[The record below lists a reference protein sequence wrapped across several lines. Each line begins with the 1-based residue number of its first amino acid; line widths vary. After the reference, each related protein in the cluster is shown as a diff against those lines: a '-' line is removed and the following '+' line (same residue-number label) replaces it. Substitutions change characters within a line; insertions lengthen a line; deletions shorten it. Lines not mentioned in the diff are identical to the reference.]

1 MAIVSKPDGENVTLY
16 DIPDDQLEQYK
27 ISPEKAAEMF
37 PEQEGA
43 AGESMGTVKAAN
55 VGGGDVQAYSN
66 SNICYA
72 WRCNAWGRCWYVW
85 WYC

>member
-27 ISPEKAAEMF
+27 LSPEKAAEMF
-37 PEQEGA
+37 PEKEGP
-43 AGESMGTVKAAN
+43 GEPMGSVQSAN
-55 VGGGDVQAYSN
+55 VSGGDVQAYGN
-66 SNICYA
+66 HRICYA
-72 WRCNAWGRCWYVW
+72 WRCNAWGQCWYVW